1 MPMNPEPAD
10 KSVPAPSLLLSL
22 IPLLSLTVLLI
33 GSIALFGAGSSSG
46 ANQIALMAGAGV
58 AMLAALKQGQNWRD
72 MEAAIASGVAVTVN
86 AMLILLTVGSVIGI
100 WIVSGTVPTMIY
112 YGLKLISP
120 DAFYVTTCAV
130 CALSAVSVG
139 SSWSVIGTIG
149 LGLFSVASSLGL
161 PLDITAGAIISG
173 AYFGDKMSPL
183 SDTTNLS
190 PAVAGTDIFTHIRHM
205 AWTTGPAI
213 VIALLLYG
221 ALGMGE
227 ETGTSLLDVDTK
239 LALLD
244 QTFSVGPHLLLPVF
258 VVLILAVR
266 RFPALPAMM
275 LSALTAIV
283 IAVVFQRDVLFALMA
298 QESLTASLT
307 VVKGVWLTLFDGY
320 TASTPDTDLNSL
332 LSRGGMKSMLSM
344 IWLVMAAMMFGAVM
358 EKAGFLGRLVQ
369 ALMAT
374 AKSAAGLICITAF
387 TAIGVN
393 MVMAEQYISI
403 VLPGRMY
410 RIEYRNRGLAP
421 ENLSRV
427 LEDAGTVTSP
437 LVPWNTCGAFIAG
450 VLGITAFSYAPYCF
464 FNVLSPLFTVLYGIL
479 NFKIT
484 PLDEAVKAPTTP

>member
-1 MPMNPEPAD
+1 
-10 KSVPAPSLLLSL
+10 
-22 IPLLSLTVLLI
+22 
-33 GSIALFGAGSSSG
+33 
-46 ANQIALMAGAGV
+46 
-58 AMLAALKQGQNWRD
+58 
-72 MEAAIASGVAVTVN
+72 METAIAGGISVTVS
-86 AMLILLTVGSVIGI
+86 AMLILLTVGSVIGV

-112 YGLKLISP
+112 YGLKLIRP
-120 DAFYVTTCAV
+120 EAFYVTTCAV

-149 LGLFSVASSLGL
+149 LGLFSVAHSLGL

-213 VIALLLYG
+213 LIALMLY
-221 ALGMGE
+221 AVLGVGE
-227 ETGTSLLDVDTK
+227 ETDVSLLEIDAK
-239 LALLD
+239 LTLLD
-244 QTFSVGPHLLLPVF
+244 ETFSVGPHLLLPVL
-258 VVLILAVR
+258 VVLLLAVR

-283 IAVVFQRDVLFALMA
+283 MAVIFQRDVLLALMA
-298 QESLTASLT
+298 QDSLSA
-307 VVKGVWLTLFDGY
+307 VVAIVKGIWLALFDGY
-320 TASTPDTDLNSL
+320 TASTPDADLNSL

-369 ALMAT
+369 SLMSVASSTASLVCVTAL
-374 AKSAAGLICITAF
+374 

-393 MVMAEQYISI
+393 IVMAEQYISI

-410 RIEYRNRGLAP
+410 RMEYQTRGLAP

-450 VLGITAFSYAPYCF
+450 VLGITAFTYAPYCF
-464 FNVLSPLFTVLYGIL
+464 FNILSPIFTVAYGII

-484 PLDEAVKAPTTP
+484 TVDKPAQTPSAS